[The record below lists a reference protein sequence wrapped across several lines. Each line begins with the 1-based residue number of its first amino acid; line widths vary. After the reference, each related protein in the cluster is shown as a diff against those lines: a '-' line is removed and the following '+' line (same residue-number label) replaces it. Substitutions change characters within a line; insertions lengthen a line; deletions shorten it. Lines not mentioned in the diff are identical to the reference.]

1 MHPDNSTG
9 AGAEEVTEA
18 GEVRYPV
25 GDLRMLGYYRTQ
37 TDPTPINKTQELQ
50 IR

>member
-1 MHPDNSTG
+1 MIAQSPEKCASELEISECWDMIGRS
-9 AGAEEVTEA
+9 
-18 GEVRYPV
+18 R
-25 GDLRMLGYYRTQ
+25 